1 MANYPNPFNPETW
14 VPLQLSQ
21 DAEVTV
27 TIYEVIGQVVRQIEL
42 DRPDSRHYSQVEKAV
57 CWDGKTETGESAA
70 SGTYL
75 SDLCWGLY

>member
-1 MANYPNPFNPETW
+1 MLKAILPERLPSPTKLMANYPNPFNPETW

-42 DRPDSRHYSQVEKAV
+42 DRPDSRQLQPSR
-57 CWDGKTETGESAA
+57 ESRLL
-70 SGTYL
+70 GWQ
-75 SDLCWGLY
+75 D

>member
-27 TIYEVIGQVVRQIEL
+27 TIYEVTGQVVRQIEL
-42 DRPDSRHYSQVEKAV
+42 DRLTAGNYS
-57 CWDGKTETGESAA
+57 
-70 SGTYL
+70 
-75 SDLCWGLY
+75 